1 MIKVC
6 RFKEFMMMDCDS
18 DLDAR
23 REMEEKSLVQHWDS
37 VIHYVPEISQI

>member
-1 MIKVC
+1 
-6 RFKEFMMMDCDS
+6 MMDCDS

-37 VIHYVPEISQI
+37 VIHYVPGMNQI